1 MQIKNKIIQY
11 IKTRMNIYF
20 IISGILG
27 LIVISVISNEKV
39 NSLNLKL
46 LWYIVFAILIYI
58 GNFDKEQE
66 IKTMKITK
74 FEIFSILVVL
84 YVILLCVLYLP
95 EAVDTIKAHI

>member
-39 NSLNLKL
+39 NSLEPKL

-58 GNFDKEQE
+58 GNFDKNQE
-66 IKTMKITK
+66 IKN
-74 FEIFSILVVL
+74 E
-84 YVILLCVLYLP
+84 
-95 EAVDTIKAHI
+95 